1 MSTARKIFVLRV
13 CHKRITFSPVKTLT
27 VKLPEL
33 LFAEI
38 THAAKERKIAKSVIV
53 RERLERVSKEQP
65 SLWSRMADL
74 VIEEDALPTDLSSNK
89 KHLQKYGKNRSHR

>member
-1 MSTARKIFVLRV
+1 VLLS
-13 CHKRITFSPVKTLT
+13 CQIRITFFSVKTLT
-27 VKLPEL
+27 VKLPDL

-38 THAAKERKIAKSVIV
+38 TRAAEARKVAKSSIV
-53 RERLERVSKEQP
+53 RERLEQASKQQS

-74 VIEEDALPTDLSSNK
+74 VIQDDVLPVDLSSNK